1 MANLLPASTQG
12 SHTEHVS
19 KCKHPNGAMDGVSRK
34 VQKVSTHASGVGV
47 DLAGLDD
54 DNRWCALIALTDVD
68 TTSILPNNEADQ

>member
-1 MANLLPASTQG
+1 
-12 SHTEHVS
+12 
-19 KCKHPNGAMDGVSRK
+19 MDGVSRK